1 MAKYKTTIGLEVHV
15 QLKACSKMFCGCST
29 HFGAPA
35 NTHVCP
41 VCLGYPGSLPV
52 MNREAIRLTV
62 LSGLMLGCRINPYSK
77 FDRKNYFYPDMPKNY
92 QITQYDKPLCLGG
105 SVEIV
110 VNDKVKRIGITRIH
124 LEEDVAKNLH
134 MNSWSGIDYN
144 RAGVPLMEIVSEPEM
159 ESADDAFLYLQ
170 TLRQILTYADVSDC
184 NLEEG
189 NMRCDVNISVRPEGQ
204 EKLGTKTEL
213 KNLNTF
219 KGAHNAMLYE
229 IARQVEL
236 LQAGERII
244 QETRRWDVDTGRTY
258 SMRTKED
265 AHDYRYFP
273 EPDLMPVIL
282 SDSLVAE
289 WAATL
294 PELPSQRRMR
304 FAQQYGIPEY
314 DSRVLSA
321 EKNVGDYFE
330 KAATLSR
337 FPKAVSNWV
346 MTDILRT
353 LSEQGIPIDQFSI
366 TPEALVELIELTETR
381 VINSNTAKDVFGFML
396 TEGGRAGDIVK
407 SRGLAQVSDSDAI
420 QKIIDETIAGNCKS
434 VQDYRN
440 GKEAAL
446 KFLVGQVMKI
456 SKGKAN
462 PQMATEM
469 LIKRLSA

>member
-1 MAKYKTTIGLEVHV
+1 
-15 QLKACSKMFCGCST
+15 
-29 HFGAPA
+29 
-35 NTHVCP
+35 
-41 VCLGYPGSLPV
+41 
-52 MNREAIRLTV
+52 
-62 LSGLMLGCRINPYSK
+62 
-77 FDRKNYFYPDMPKNY
+77 
-92 QITQYDKPLCLGG
+92 
-105 SVEIV
+105 
-110 VNDKVKRIGITRIH
+110 
-124 LEEDVAKNLH
+124 
-134 MNSWSGIDYN
+134 
-144 RAGVPLMEIVSEPEM
+144 
-159 ESADDAFLYLQ
+159 
-170 TLRQILTYADVSDC
+170 
-184 NLEEG
+184 
-189 NMRCDVNISVRPEGQ
+189 
-204 EKLGTKTEL
+204 
-213 KNLNTF
+213 
-219 KGAHNAMLYE
+219 
-229 IARQVEL
+229 
-236 LQAGERII
+236 
-244 QETRRWDVDTGRTY
+244 
-258 SMRTKED
+258 
-265 AHDYRYFP
+265 
-273 EPDLMPVIL
+273 MPVIL

-314 DSRVLSA
+314 DARVLSA